1 MGTVFSVRDLHFRYP
16 ASGEDTIKGIT
27 FDVHE
32 GEIFG
37 LLGPSGAGKST
48 TQKILVKLLD
58 GYRGSVRYF
67 GRDLREIDNSYYE
80 EIGVGF
86 EMPVHFTRLT
96 TATVPGLVV
105 QVYRFSR
112 RCIFPRLNAF
122 FYSLSVENEDD
133 RHGKSQCSHGI
144 NNSMLLD
151 EYR

>member
-1 MGTVFSVRDLHFRYP
+1 MAYSTGYPGSSHLPTTAGAAGITGKSKERGKAMGPGVSVRDLHFRYP

-58 GYRGSVRYF
+58 RYRGSVRYF

-86 EMPVHFTRLT
+86 EMPVHFTKLT
-96 TATVPGLVV
+96 AATV
-105 QVYRFSR
+105 
-112 RCIFPRLNAF
+112 
-122 FYSLSVENEDD
+122 
-133 RHGKSQCSHGI
+133 
-144 NNSMLLD
+144 
-151 EYR
+151 